1 MHAGILSQEATQA
14 NAKTILNLLMPMLI
28 FSTVTT
34 SFDPTNVKSVAGIV
48 ITAFVYQLMG
58 LIFGALIWWFTPVPP
73 TWRGG
78 VLVSGQYVRR
88 GANPL
93 ARTHVLTG

>member
-14 NAKTILNLLMPMLI
+14 NAKTILNFLMPMLI

-58 LIFGALIWWFTPVPP
+58 LTFGALIWWLTPVPA
-73 TWRGG
+73 TWKGG
-78 VLVSGQYVRR
+78 VLVSGQYVRC
-88 GANPL
+88 GADSL
-93 ARTHVLTG
+93 ARAHVLTG